1 MQAKKEKYRLWV
13 ARREAFSVYD
23 EPGHTLMI
31 VEMEGEPIKYEKG
44 VAGKFVSR
52 RSVTVHDRVGGHGL
66 MDGYVMAYFEH
77 GAAYSRF
84 KGHRDGSSRI
94 SEGTW
99 ETYRTTGKLAG
110 KHGRGTFKVSP
121 GERRNEYILDLEG
134 DYEAA

>member
-1 MQAKKEKYRLWV
+1 MKEKKEKYKLWV
-13 ARREAFSVYD
+13 VRREAFSVYD

-31 VEMEGEPIKYEKG
+31 VEMEGEPIEYEKG

-110 KHGRGTFKVSP
+110 KHGRGKFKISP
-121 GERRNEYILDLEG
+121 GEHSNEYILDLEG